1 MLMIMKENLLQPA
14 IITLTAFTACALVYS
29 LFNKILRVQVWKGDT
44 RILILWLFVFVVSS
58 FIMHLIVREKKGWI
72 WQAFS
77 NQN

>member
-1 MLMIMKENLLQPA
+1 MKENLLQPA